1 MQKKII
7 AIAIAAAISAPA
19 FADVSMVKTDTGSVV
34 VYGILDAGVVQM
46 TNAGN
51 ISPAFVTG
59 ANPTGGNQA
68 HGGTVTGMMNGG
80 ESQTRLGFKGS
91 EDLGD
96 GDKAFFQLET
106 AFSLANGTLG
116 TSNLAGGGINSTG
129 GLASVNG
136 YNQAMNADTSIN
148 GQLFNRNAFAGVSNV
163 DLGAISFGRQN
174 SLQLDIIGA
183 VGGGYDPVNA
193 QMFSPINFSG
203 SYGGGGATDNS
214 RVDNAVKYAN
224 KFGNVNVNAM
234 YGFGGVTG
242 YATARSNTQFN
253 VGYETSEFGIQLA
266 YQNAKD
272 TTGIG
277 AFSTPGAVSVT
288 YEDLTSYMIAARYQV
303 AEPLT
308 LKAGFERMMIATPT
322 DYSADKLMTQIF
334 TYTIGSQ
341 NAFNGNKDLYVSWI
355 GANWQV
361 SPAMKASIGYYN
373 VYVPFFTGSAG
384 TYGNAGASTASGA
397 DKYASAMVEYNLSKR
412 TNLYVAYMNDT
423 KSGGPVFAAAGGVT
437 NFDTYGAGLRVK
449 F

>member
-7 AIAIAAAISAPA
+7 ALAIAAAISAPA
-19 FADVSMVKTDTGSVV
+19 FADVNMIKTDTANVT
-34 VYGILDAGVVQM
+34 VYGILDAGIVQM

-51 ISPAFVTG
+51 MSPTFVTG
-59 ANPTGGNQA
+59 ANPTGANQA

-116 TSNLAGGGINSTG
+116 TSGLAGGATGLNGGIT
-129 GLASVNG
+129 LNG

-224 KFGNVNVNAM
+224 KFGNVNVNVM

-253 VGYETSEFGIQLA
+253 VGYETSDFGIQLA

-277 AFSTPGAVSVT
+277 ANATPGSVTVT

-308 LKAGFERMMIATPT
+308 LKAGFERMMIASPT

-334 TYTIGSQ
+334 TYTIASQ

-355 GANWQV
+355 GANYQV
-361 SPAMKASIGYYN
+361 SPNMKASVAYYD
-373 VYVPFFTGSAG
+373 VTVPSYAGSAG
-384 TYGNAGASTASGA
+384 TYGAAGTATTSGA
-397 DKYASAMVEYNLSKR
+397 DRYASAMIEYNLSKR
-412 TNLYVAYMNDT
+412 TNIYVAYMNDT
-423 KSGGPVFAAAGGVT
+423 KQDGMATTGGVT
-437 NFDTYGAGLRVK
+437 NFDTYGAGLRFK